1 MVDQEGSSPGMPG
14 KKKKRGLFFWR
25 TIIIPFSTL
34 QFWLSFFLVLLVLSG
49 AFAVFYYQFLSPKAH
64 ADRMINK
71 AEDRFDQAIVMG
83 IKELAFQEFRS
94 VQDSLFKAR
103 KAFDSRKYDES
114 VVFAEETLNTLE
126 GAMDRLR
133 SDEYFRKERA
143 ASVNFLKGDV
153 EVKKA
158 GSLRWESA
166 KKTMRLN
173 KGDRVRTR
181 SGARCIVQ
189 FDDGSQLTIKPNS
202 LVHIDDLSEDIR
214 TRTKSSAI
222 KLLESDVEASILRP
236 TARGSRFM
244 IETPGS
250 VAQIRKARINI
261 KVSKQNETEYRL
273 MSGDVVVKAAGKE
286 VRIGE
291 SDVVRLAK
299 DGGVLSRGKL
309 VSIPVTKTPEN
320 LEWIVSGNR
329 GVPVTFSWRK
339 VNKASGYHLVVGMDR
354 YFTKTVYDSKRIK
367 NNSVRVPN
375 LKPGLYYWKVSSLS
389 RRGTESLFSSFNV
402 FRILHD
408 QRPPLF
414 EMDDPIVLAGS
425 SGARVY
431 ISGAAEP
438 GTTLSLNGEKI
449 ALASDGAFRTF
460 LNVGSGEDE
469 LRIMAM
475 DTAGNV
481 LNQTKEL
488 Q

>member
-1 MVDQEGSSPGMPG
+1 MADQEGSGQGPFRY
-14 KKKKRGLFFWR
+14 KKRRGLFFWR

-34 QFWLSFFLVLLVLSG
+34 QFWLSFLLVLLLLSG
-49 AFAVFYYQFLSPKAH
+49 AFAVFYFQFLSPKAQ

-71 AEDRFDQAIVMG
+71 AEDRFGQAIVMG

-103 KAFDSRKYDES
+103 KAFDSREYDES

-143 ASVNFLKGDV
+143 ASMSFLKGAV
-153 EVKKA
+153 EVKKS
-158 GSLRWESA
+158 GSLDWEPA
-166 KKTMRLN
+166 KKSMRLN
-173 KGDRVRTR
+173 KGDRIRTR
-181 SGARCIVQ
+181 SGAKTIVQ
-189 FDDGSQLTIKPNS
+189 FDDGSQLTIKSNS
-202 LVHIDDLSEDIR
+202 LVYIDDLSEDIR
-214 TRTKSSAI
+214 TRTKNSAI

-250 VAQIRKARINI
+250 VAQIRKARISI
-261 KVSKQNETEYRL
+261 KVSKKNETEYRL
-273 MSGDVVVKAAGKE
+273 MSGDVVVKAAGKDI
-286 VRIGE
+286 RIQE
-291 SDVVRLAK
+291 SDIVRLGK

-309 VSIPVTKTPEN
+309 LAVPTTRTPKN
-320 LEWIVSGNR
+320 LEWIVSGKR
-329 GVPVTFSWRK
+329 GVPVSFTWKK
-339 VNKASGYHLVVGMDR
+339 VNKASGYHLVLGMDR
-354 YFTKTVYDSKRIK
+354 YFTNTVYDNRKIK
-367 NNSVRVPN
+367 NNSARVTD
-375 LKPGLYYWKVSSLS
+375 LKPGLYYWKVSSLDRRS
-389 RRGTESLFSSFNV
+389 RESLFSPFNV

-414 EMDDPIVLAGS
+414 EMQDPIVLAGS

-438 GTTLSLNGEKI
+438 GTTLSLNGKRI
-449 ALASDGAFRTF
+449 ALTSDGAFRTF
-460 LNVGSGEDE
+460 LNVRPGEGE
-469 LRIMAM
+469 IRIRAS
-475 DTAGNV
+475 DSAGNI
-481 LNQTKEL
+481 LIRTKEL